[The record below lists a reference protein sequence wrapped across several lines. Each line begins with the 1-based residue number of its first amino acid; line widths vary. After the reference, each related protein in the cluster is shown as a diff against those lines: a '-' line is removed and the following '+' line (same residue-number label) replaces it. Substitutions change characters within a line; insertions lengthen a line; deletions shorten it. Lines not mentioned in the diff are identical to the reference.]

1 MRGDVVGSGSPQ
13 EHFHPYLSFH
23 ESSGCS
29 CQQSCGNGRLERYGR
44 CKIGDCMDLRG
55 WHLNRGDEAISSPGN
70 VDNEPISVSSVAEH
84 STQCRNMNGK
94 VRRLDENIRPNPS
107 HQFLLTHQLTRAFK
121 QHNQD
126 LQSPTSEG
134 HRIVAFQQKKL
145 CRQQAKR
152 PE

>member
-1 MRGDVVGSGSPQ
+1 
-13 EHFHPYLSFH
+13 
-23 ESSGCS
+23 
-29 CQQSCGNGRLERYGR
+29 
-44 CKIGDCMDLRG
+44 
-55 WHLNRGDEAISSPGN
+55 
-70 VDNEPISVSSVAEH
+70 
-84 STQCRNMNGK
+84 MNGK
-94 VRRLDENIRPNPS
+94 VRGLDENTRLNPS